1 LAPSVLA
8 ASAEYRYDRPR
19 DDTSHDARA
28 GSTRAFDDRSEAGE
42 ALHLE
47 CLRKRSGRSVPAAAN
62 WQSVGHRACRSP
74 AVGVAR
80 NLSQRARISAPRR
93 SDAEVRNG
101 ASGTT
106 FCRDRL
112 TITVDN
118 IAFREARERD
128 SLAARYLPG
137 CVAASLPNAK
147 SSSITGSRRIRS
159 TNDISRCCRQ
169 PQSSAAPIPSG
180 PTRTIDHVARSQ
192 SSSHSFVR
200 SERAPFLCSGQ
211 ELQRHRARRR
221 SRMVTKPARQRFT
234 IDAREH
240 DGRLAT
246 SRDGDVH
253 RCDPGR
259 IDAVGRCSARRQ
271 GSSTTRRPNGL
282 TVHPFATFV
291 IEASRRF
298 CVPEHWI
305 RAVMRVESDGKQ

>member
-1 LAPSVLA
+1 M
-8 ASAEYRYDRPR
+8 
-19 DDTSHDARA
+19 
-28 GSTRAFDDRSEAGE
+28 
-42 ALHLE
+42 
-47 CLRKRSGRSVPAAAN
+47 
-62 WQSVGHRACRSP
+62 GHRACQSP

-80 NLSQRARISAPRR
+80 NLPQRARISAPRR
-93 SDAEVRNG
+93 PDAEVRNG

-118 IAFREARERD
+118 IALREARERD

-147 SSSITGSRRIRS
+147 SSSITGSQRIRS

-200 SERAPFLCSGQ
+200 SERAPFLRSGQ
-211 ELQRHRARRR
+211 ELQRHRAQRR

-234 IDAREH
+234 IDGRDH

-259 IDAVGRCSARRQ
+259 IDAVGQCSARRA
-271 GSSTTRRPNGL
+271 GVVDCAPAKRFDRPSLRDIRHRGVEALRSAGTLFTRRHARRKRWRTARGAHVTDADYAGNMERVAVSLP
-282 TVHPFATFV
+282 
-291 IEASRRF
+291 SRR
-298 CVPEHWI
+298 
-305 RAVMRVESDGKQ
+305 